1 MTRVIGVL
9 NAGSSSVKF
18 SVFAVAGADLRR
30 LYRGVFEGIGTAPHL
45 FVSDKDGAIVVDE
58 RDSLAEVATQE
69 DAVHRI
75 FTWVES
81 HDAGLEVVGVGHRV
95 VHGGP
100 IYSEPVVIDG
110 PTLDALA
117 AFEPLAPSH
126 QPHNLAP
133 IRALIRHR
141 PGLSQVACFDTAFH
155 RTAPLVA
162 DIYALP
168 REYLDA
174 GVRRYGFHGLSFEYV
189 TQALRAL
196 DPVAAAGRVVI
207 AHLGNGCS
215 MAAVL
220 AGKSLG
226 DTMGFTALDGLPM
239 GTRCGQI
246 DPGVLIYLLRQRGM
260 SVDRMEDLL
269 YNHSGLKGLSGVSN
283 DMRDLLAS
291 DVPDARLAV
300 DYFIDRIGR
309 ELGSLAA
316 VLKGLDALVFTAGI
330 GEHATEV
337 RAGLPRRGLAGRHA
351 RRRGQSPRWTSN
363 LPGRALPLGLGHPDR
378 RRTDDRPAHPPAP
391 RWRGWHAEERRV
403 RTMIARLDGT
413 LEGRKGLVV
422 GIANAHSIAYGCAR
436 AFRALGAELAVTY
449 LNDKARPYVEPLA
462 QELQAP
468 IFLPCDVQDDAQVD
482 GLFEAIRQRWGRL
495 DFALHAV
502 AFAPKPDLQGR
513 LTDSSRE
520 GFLMAMDISCHSFIR
535 LARRAEPLMTDGGV
549 LLTLSFAGAERVVQ
563 NYDLMGPVKAALEC
577 AVRYLA
583 YELGPKGIRVHALSP
598 GPIHTRAASGLKD
611 FDAIVLEEQRKAPL
625 GRLAEIDDVGAMA
638 AFLASPAAS
647 AITGMTIYVDG
658 GYHIMG

>member
-1 MTRVIGVL
+1 MTKVILVL

-18 SVFAVAGADLRR
+18 SVFSIGDGGL
-30 LYRGVFEGIGTAPHL
+30 LPLFRGEFEGIGTAPH
-45 FVSDKDGAIVVDE
+45 FFATEGGARVADAHFSE
-58 RDSLAEVATQE
+58 EEVATQE
-69 DAVHRI
+69 VAVLRVLDWLKGHG
-75 FTWVES
+75 
-81 HDAGLEVVGVGHRV
+81 AGLEMMAVGHRV

-100 IYSEPVVIDG
+100 VYSEPVVVDG

-133 IRALIRHR
+133 IRALAKAR
-141 PGLSQVACFDTAFH
+141 PDLPQVACFDTAFH

-162 DIYALP
+162 DVYALP

-174 GVRRYGFHGLSFEYV
+174 GVRRYGFHGLSFVYV

-309 ELGSLAA
+309 ELGALAA

-330 GEHATEV
+330 GEHAAEI
-337 RAGLPRRGLAGRHA
+337 RARVCRDAAWLGVALDDEANRRGGPRV
-351 RRRGQSPRWTSN
+351 SPEGSSPSAWVI
-363 LPGRALPLGLGHPDR
+363 P
-378 RRTDDRPAHPPAP
+378 TD
-391 RWRGWHAEERRV
+391 EEL
-403 RTMIARLDGT
+403 MIARHT
-413 LEGRKGLVV
+413 LRL
-422 GIANAHSIAYGCAR
+422 ICAS
-436 AFRALGAELAVTY
+436 T
-449 LNDKARPYVEPLA
+449 
-462 QELQAP
+462 
-468 IFLPCDVQDDAQVD
+468 
-482 GLFEAIRQRWGRL
+482 
-495 DFALHAV
+495 
-502 AFAPKPDLQGR
+502 
-513 LTDSSRE
+513 
-520 GFLMAMDISCHSFIR
+520 
-535 LARRAEPLMTDGGV
+535 
-549 LLTLSFAGAERVVQ
+549 
-563 NYDLMGPVKAALEC
+563 
-577 AVRYLA
+577 
-583 YELGPKGIRVHALSP
+583 
-598 GPIHTRAASGLKD
+598 
-611 FDAIVLEEQRKAPL
+611 
-625 GRLAEIDDVGAMA
+625 
-638 AFLASPAAS
+638 
-647 AITGMTIYVDG
+647 
-658 GYHIMG
+658 